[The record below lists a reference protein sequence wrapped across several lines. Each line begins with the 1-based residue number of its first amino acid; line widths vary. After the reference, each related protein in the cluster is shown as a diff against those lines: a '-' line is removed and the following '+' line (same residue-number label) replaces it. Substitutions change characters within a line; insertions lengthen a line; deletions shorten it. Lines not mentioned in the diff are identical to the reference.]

1 MSASPYASVA
11 SNIHEHD
18 DNDSI
23 LMPTIAKRRVQIPQ
37 IQHSTTMSS
46 DTLVQQQHQR
56 AHSGSTSSNNRLNPI
71 MHSSFETGST
81 TELPPAYEIPSAD
94 NGGAMELRQSA
105 SMPLRTSESN
115 EGRKSSGIRAALAN
129 KFSAKKKD
137 VQSSPSHSLSS
148 KRQQLQLESLLMQS
162 STDDLAGSDG
172 RPTVRGQAVGHPM
185 AFHHVEHLSPTVIGP
200 KMSLINSP
208 DLYRSYTQPAKST
221 APQQLSSDRKSP
233 FRSLNPVSLLAKS
246 ASKALPPAPSG
257 ASDPMK
263 TVVTVRGKPIGAP
276 TEFQHVEHLSA
287 SDIMKNYQLLNQ
299 RQQQAEIMSVLSQ
312 PSNAVGSERSKKSQ
326 TMADRTPKTTYR
338 GLPLSGPVTFE
349 HVEHISVKDY
359 KMHVANSHT
368 LEPNG
373 TTGMSTV
380 NSNASSTEATAVD
393 SFSEGEQQ
401 GTQAHQN
408 TQPKQQSGPRLTALQ
423 HTSSQ
428 QQQQSQQQHSQQQPQ
443 PSQAQPQAQPQQS
456 TAINKLL
463 LAHQKKMK
471 ELEDRDYEEAMQ
483 EQDASEDLSQDHKKA
498 KPKPSYGMT
507 GNMNIKAPLHIP
519 HFYATPRGT
528 MVNTSTVPLFHGLL
542 AKAGIAKARNISS
555 PFNVQHDVHISVEDL
570 DDLLPQIPETTK
582 PYVSPLRSPQS
593 ATHPAD
599 TLDSS
604 SPPTT
609 PIYDSMQTARKH
621 SAENLAS
628 KLERSSISE
637 GNVGGANGPGSPNW
651 LPHIVSVASP
661 QDSGVH
667 SPPAAKQRSASE
679 NSDSGWEDK
688 RRERTSTM
696 SLAAEQLEM
705 TTVRVPM
712 PLSATS
718 NSSIPRLV
726 DAASLR
732 KSPAGQTAMSPAKAA
747 AVAALEGNGR
757 AKGTGVSPTSSGS
770 ASSGG
775 DRSSKFIKRKSRAIS
790 SHALAMATKRY
801 SKINGLSPLGATPED
816 EEETSVEPSAPV
828 YQGDLSAISGSVVR
842 PDAAVLD
849 ASAEAAAKAV
859 AAAESKITRLRESG
873 NGADD
878 QDRLRSQDSVRDLEK
893 SSGTVSGK
901 SSKKRRENYGELE
914 EYAEGESGNVYVTTR
929 NTPVGKRPKDEYVAV
944 KVVPKTAKARYR
956 KLRTELKILR
966 RIRSQHVVRFY
977 EYFSID
983 DSVWIVY
990 EFMSRGSVTDLLAGY
1005 PEIRMPMVTISFT
1018 MHEVLTALAY
1028 LHERHIIHCDVRS
1041 DNVLIDDRGQVK
1053 LADFSSAVY
1062 LDVDQSSAQKTSL
1075 GAIYWMAPELAKGAG
1090 YSPSTDVWAAGALL
1104 YEMLEG
1110 QPPYIEYPDIKV
1122 LELSNANGMPKL
1134 SAPDACDASLVDLMR
1149 LCTTINPSERQ
1160 PASRLRKHESV
1171 LSPDTAQCAQLMI
1184 DFVLQ
1189 VESLAG
1195 DDEDDDDDDDASD
1208 GEDGD
1213 EEM

>member
-1 MSASPYASVA
+1 
-11 SNIHEHD
+11 
-18 DNDSI
+18 
-23 LMPTIAKRRVQIPQ
+23 
-37 IQHSTTMSS
+37 
-46 DTLVQQQHQR
+46 
-56 AHSGSTSSNNRLNPI
+56 
-71 MHSSFETGST
+71 
-81 TELPPAYEIPSAD
+81 
-94 NGGAMELRQSA
+94 
-105 SMPLRTSESN
+105 
-115 EGRKSSGIRAALAN
+115 
-129 KFSAKKKD
+129 
-137 VQSSPSHSLSS
+137 
-148 KRQQLQLESLLMQS
+148 
-162 STDDLAGSDG
+162 
-172 RPTVRGQAVGHPM
+172 
-185 AFHHVEHLSPTVIGP
+185 
-200 KMSLINSP
+200 
-208 DLYRSYTQPAKST
+208 
-221 APQQLSSDRKSP
+221 
-233 FRSLNPVSLLAKS
+233 
-246 ASKALPPAPSG
+246 
-257 ASDPMK
+257 
-263 TVVTVRGKPIGAP
+263 
-276 TEFQHVEHLSA
+276 
-287 SDIMKNYQLLNQ
+287 
-299 RQQQAEIMSVLSQ
+299 
-312 PSNAVGSERSKKSQ
+312 
-326 TMADRTPKTTYR
+326 
-338 GLPLSGPVTFE
+338 
-349 HVEHISVKDY
+349 
-359 KMHVANSHT
+359 
-368 LEPNG
+368 
-373 TTGMSTV
+373 
-380 NSNASSTEATAVD
+380 
-393 SFSEGEQQ
+393 
-401 GTQAHQN
+401 
-408 TQPKQQSGPRLTALQ
+408 
-423 HTSSQ
+423 
-428 QQQQSQQQHSQQQPQ
+428 
-443 PSQAQPQAQPQQS
+443 
-456 TAINKLL
+456 
-463 LAHQKKMK
+463 
-471 ELEDRDYEEAMQ
+471 
-483 EQDASEDLSQDHKKA
+483 
-498 KPKPSYGMT
+498 
-507 GNMNIKAPLHIP
+507 
-519 HFYATPRGT
+519 

-542 AKAGIAKARNISS
+542 AKAGISKARNISS

-582 PYVSPLRSPQS
+582 PYVSPMRSPQS

-599 TLDSS
+599 AIDAG

-621 SAENLAS
+621 SAENLAN

-637 GNVGGANGPGSPNW
+637 ENGRGANGPGSPNW

-661 QDSGVH
+661 QESGAH
-667 SPPAAKQRSASE
+667 PSPSSKQRSVSE

-688 RRERTSTM
+688 RRQRTSTM

-712 PLSATS
+712 PLSAMS

-726 DAASLR
+726 DASSLR
-732 KSPAGQTAMSPAKAA
+732 KNATGQPAMSPAKAA

-757 AKGTGVSPTSSGS
+757 ANSTNTSPTSSGS
-770 ASSGG
+770 GSAGE
-775 DRSSKFIKRKSRAIS
+775 RSSKFIKRKSRAIS
-790 SHALAMATKRY
+790 SHALAMTTKRG
-801 SKINGLSPLGATPED
+801 SKIVGLSPLGATPED

-859 AAAESKITRLRESG
+859 ADAESRITRLRESADD
-873 NGADD
+873 ADD

-929 NTPVGKRPKDEYVAV
+929 NTSIGKRPKGEYVAV

-1005 PEIRMPMVTISFT
+1005 PEIRMPAVTISFT

-1110 QPPYIEYPDIKV
+1110 QPPYIEYPEIKV

-1149 LCTTINPSERQ
+1149 LCTTTNPTERP

-1195 DDEDDDDDDDASD
+1195 DEDDEDDDEEDDDAGDDDDDDD
-1208 GEDGD
+1208 D
-1213 EEM
+1213 EI